1 VPAVAEDT
9 GVDADDLRVF
19 EAVARLGN
27 MSRAA
32 LELNTVQSNV
42 TSRIRALEFELGT
55 DLFQRHAR
63 GVSPTMAARRLLP
76 YAERVRQVLNDAR
89 RAARDDGTPAGP
101 LVLGS
106 LETTAAMRL
115 APLLAGYAA
124 AYPAVDLSLRTGTTC
139 ELIDDTLGHRVD
151 GAFVC
156 GPVEHPELLAETMF
170 REELVALTAPHVAD
184 LDAVI
189 GKGGFR
195 IVVLRAG
202 CSYRLRLEAFLA
214 RRGSVG
220 ARILEFGT
228 LEAIIACVGAGIGMT
243 LLPRGMVETAR
254 RAGQVAVHPLPP
266 EDAFVDTVFV
276 RPRDGYV
283 SSALS
288 AFIETVRPAWTVVRA
303 AE

>member
-156 GPVEHPELLAETMF
+156 GPVEHPDLLAETMF

>member
-1 VPAVAEDT
+1 
-9 GVDADDLRVF
+9 
-19 EAVARLGN
+19 

-32 LELNTVQSNV
+32 VELNTVQSNV
-42 TSRIRALEFELGT
+42 TSRIRALEHELGK

-89 RAARDDGTPAGP
+89 RAASDDGTPAGS
-101 LVLGS
+101 LVIGS
-106 LETTAAMRL
+106 LETTAALRL
-115 APLLAGYAA
+115 APLLANYAA
-124 AYPAVDLSLRTGTTC
+124 AWPDVDLSLRTGTTC
-139 ELIDDTLGHRVD
+139 ELIEDVLAHRVD

-156 GPVEHPELLAETMF
+156 GPVDHPGLFAETMF
-170 REELVALTAPHVAD
+170 QEELVALTAPGAGF
-184 LDAVI
+184 DAVI

-195 IVVLRAG
+195 IVVLRTG
-202 CSYRLRLEAFLA
+202 CSYRLRLEALLA

-220 ARILEFGT
+220 TRILEFGT
-228 LEAIIACVGAGIGMT
+228 LEAILACVGAGLGVT
-243 LLPRGMVETAR
+243 LLPRALVQNAR
-254 RAGQVAVHPLPP
+254 RADQVGVHALPP

-276 RPRDGYV
+276 RRRDGYV

-288 AFIETVRPAWTVVRA
+288 AFIAVMRPEWSAARA

>member
-1 VPAVAEDT
+1 M
-9 GVDADDLRVF
+9 DADDLRVF

>member
-156 GPVEHPELLAETMF
+156 GPVEHPDLLAETMF

-243 LLPRGMVETAR
+243 LLPRGMAETAR